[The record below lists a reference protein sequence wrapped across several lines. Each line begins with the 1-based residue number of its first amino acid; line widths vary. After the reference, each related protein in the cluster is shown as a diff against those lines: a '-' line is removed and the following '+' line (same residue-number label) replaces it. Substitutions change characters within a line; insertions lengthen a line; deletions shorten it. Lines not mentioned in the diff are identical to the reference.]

1 MAHGYFSFFLK
12 NMATVVSA
20 GIEIHGLNKN
30 AVNSMQRDGIDI
42 SNHTSNKLDEYNGTN
57 FDFIITVCDQA
68 NESCPHIISKNSI
81 RIHKNFI
88 DPSKIQNS
96 NDMDLDF
103 DNCRDEIKEFA
114 MNFTKKYFISS

>member
-12 NMATVVSA
+12 NMAAGFSA

-57 FDFIITVCDQA
+57 FDFIITVCDHA
-68 NESCPHIISKNSI
+68 N
-81 RIHKNFI
+81 
-88 DPSKIQNS
+88 
-96 NDMDLDF
+96 
-103 DNCRDEIKEFA
+103 
-114 MNFTKKYFISS
+114 